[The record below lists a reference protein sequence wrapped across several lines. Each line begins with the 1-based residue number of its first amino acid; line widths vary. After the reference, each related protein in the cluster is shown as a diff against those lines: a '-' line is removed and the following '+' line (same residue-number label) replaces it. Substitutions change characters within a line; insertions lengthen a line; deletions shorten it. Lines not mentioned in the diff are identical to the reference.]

1 MMAAM
6 SIQKNVR
13 EDLKRRLTEW
23 FVSERNESLS
33 NLGADMLLDFLDEE
47 IGWVWYNQGIQDA
60 RGQLEKDFSS
70 LYERL
75 EILER
80 MPPRAR

>member
-1 MMAAM
+1 M
-6 SIQKNVR
+6 SIQKNLR
-13 EDLKRRLTEW
+13 ADLKRRLTEW